1 MADDDIEFEI
11 EDEEGDVIGLDDEEM
26 KENQGGED
34 EEMME
39 GDENLV
45 ENTYY
50 TAKGEVD
57 ENLEEAL
64 ELFQTVLDL
73 EVEKGQWGFKSLK
86 QMVKTLFKAGKL
98 DQMVNRYKELLTYMS
113 IVSRNESE
121 KAINKVLTMVSSST
135 DKDMLDKIY
144 SMTLDVLKQA
154 NNDKLWFNTKLKQ
167 GQLFTQT
174 REWDKLNQCISEL
187 KQSCMLEDGVTLD
200 EKKKSQLLD
209 IYVLEIQMYSDQNQL
224 KELAQLYQKCI
235 GIISGG
241 AVVLNPRI
249 TGIIRECGGK
259 MYMREKK
266 WDLAFNDFF
275 EAFKSYDEAGN
286 PRRID
291 CLKYLVLAS
300 MLSESTINPF
310 DANEA
315 KPYKGHPDIV
325 AMTDLVA
332 HYQQANIKE
341 FEKVLKNNKKAI
353 LEDTFMKEYIEDLL
367 KTIRIRVLAKIM
379 KPYTRIKMTFLGKE
393 LSIKPEEVESLVIDM
408 ILDQKLDGYID
419 QVNQMITLSSK
430 GAELTRYKAL
440 SQWTVKLNDVHQA
453 ILQKVN

>member
-1 MADDDIEFEI
+1 MAEDDVEFEI
-11 EDEEGDVIGLDDEEM
+11 EDDEGEIVGLDD
-26 KENQGGED
+26 D
-34 EEMME
+34 ERKGDDMLDDEV
-39 GDENLV
+39 DENLV

-57 ENLEEAL
+57 ENLDEAL

-73 EVEKGQWGFKSLK
+73 EEEKGQWGFKSLK
-86 QMVKTLFKAGKL
+86 QMVKTLFKAGKM
-98 DQMVNRYKELLTYMS
+98 DQMVQRYKELLTYMS

-121 KAINKVLTMVSSST
+121 KAINKVLSMVSSST
-135 DKDMLDKIY
+135 DKNMLDQIY
-144 SMTLDVLKQA
+144 GMTLEVLLKA
-154 NNDKLWFNTKLKQ
+154 NNEKLWFNTKLKQ

-174 REWDKLNQCISEL
+174 RDWDRLNTCISDL
-187 KQSCMLEDGVTLD
+187 KRWCMLEDGVTPD
-200 EKKKSQLLD
+200 EKKSSNMLD
-209 IYVLEIQMYSDQNQL
+209 VYVLEIQMYSEQNQL
-224 KELAQLYQKCI
+224 KKLAQLYQKCI

-266 WDLAFNDFF
+266 WAEAFNDFF

-300 MLSESTINPF
+300 ILSQSSINPF

-315 KPYKGHPDIV
+315 KPYKGHSDIV
-325 AMTDLVA
+325 AMTDLVQ

-341 FEKVLKNNKKAI
+341 FDKVLKNNRKAI
-353 LEDTFMKEYIEDLL
+353 LEDNFMKEYIEDLL
-367 KTIRIRVLAKIM
+367 KTIRIRVLGKIM
-379 KPYTRIKMTFLGKE
+379 KPYTRIKMSFLGKE
-393 LSIKPEEVESLVIDM
+393 LSISTEDVEALVVDM
-408 ILDQKLDGYID
+408 ILDGKLDGYID
-419 QVNQMITLSSK
+419 QVNQMITLSSQ

-440 SQWTVKLNDVHQA
+440 SQWTVKLGDVHQA
-453 ILQKVN
+453 ILQRVN